1 MDIVKEVLCYKE
13 KDEMQT
19 KRASLA
25 EKESDSPLP
34 NYLSHITPYQP
45 QQSLRDYWGWGI
57 IFSVEGIMIIYQ
69 APPGNWDWLEHS
81 TDLGFINE

>member
-1 MDIVKEVLCYKE
+1 MVDTVKEVLCYRE

-45 QQSLRDYWGWGI
+45 QQSLRDYWGWGKT
-57 IFSVEGIMIIYQ
+57 ELTIMM
-69 APPGNWDWLEHS
+69 
-81 TDLGFINE
+81 NEADTAVASHP

>member
-1 MDIVKEVLCYKE
+1 MVDTVKEVLCYRE

-34 NYLSHITPYQP
+34 NYLSHNT
-45 QQSLRDYWGWGI
+45 LLLTNLNNHFVI
-57 IFSVEGIMIIYQ
+57 IEAGGLQREYNVLDTCPFVWASFGS
-69 APPGNWDWLEHS
+69 NFCL
-81 TDLGFINE
+81 DL

>member
-1 MDIVKEVLCYKE
+1 MVDTVKEVLCYRE

-57 IFSVEGIMIIYQ
+57 KAE
-69 APPGNWDWLEHS
+69 
-81 TDLGFINE
+81 

>member
-1 MDIVKEVLCYKE
+1 MVNTVKEVLCYRE

-45 QQSLRDYWGWGI
+45 QQSLRDY
-57 IFSVEGIMIIYQ
+57 
-69 APPGNWDWLEHS
+69 
-81 TDLGFINE
+81 

>member
-1 MDIVKEVLCYKE
+1 MVDTVKEVLCYRE

-45 QQSLRDYWGWGI
+45 QQSLRDYWGWGTI
-57 IFSVEGIMIIYQ
+57 HYRPNLHQHG
-69 APPGNWDWLEHS
+69 GK
-81 TDLGFINE
+81 LGQLTYFAK

>member
-1 MDIVKEVLCYKE
+1 MVDTVKEVLCYRE

-57 IFSVEGIMIIYQ
+57 NLIFMIHRVYTKLKIKAAFLLPVMQ
-69 APPGNWDWLEHS
+69 L
-81 TDLGFINE
+81 